1 MRLAQ
6 PAALWLLV
14 LLPALL
20 LLWYHAKKRRLAF
33 LCQVGDPA
41 LLRQTPP
48 RFPHLRNDWWC
59 QGLVACTV
67 MCTTLAL
74 SDPRYPLGTS
84 HLRAG
89 TLDVVML
96 LDISLSMAAEDYGTQ
111 SRLERARQAARQLLS
126 PLQGNRVGLVT
137 YAGVS
142 FRQAELTDDLEALD
156 FILKHWININA
167 VGVGGSN
174 LAAALTTG
182 LDLFQRDNTG
192 RDKLI
197 LLFSDGGTQENEEEA
212 LRTVLTKATHE
223 GVKIVALGLGG
234 TQPARIPQYDAE
246 HKFTGYLEID
256 GHIVTSRLNEETLQH
271 VANSTNGTYVRMTRG
286 EEWRHLLSR
295 ADVAGKNL
303 TQDERKVFQPFLLF
317 ALLAFAMQILLSR
330 L

>member
-6 PAALWLLV
+6 PAALWLLA
-14 LLPALL
+14 LLPTLL
-20 LLWYHAKKRRLAF
+20 LLWYHAKKRRFAF

-48 RFPHLRNDWWC
+48 RFPRLRNDWWC

-74 SDPRYPLGTS
+74 GDPRYPLGTF

-96 LDISLSMAAEDYGTQ
+96 LDISLSMAAEDYGRQ
-111 SRLERARQAARQLLS
+111 SRLEQARQIARQFLS
-126 PLQGNRVGLVT
+126 PLRGNRVGLVT

-167 VGVGGSN
+167 VGVGGSS

-182 LDLFQRDNTG
+182 LDLFRRDNTG

-197 LLFSDGGTQENEEEA
+197 LLFSDGGTQENEAEA
-212 LRTVLTKATHE
+212 LRAALTKATHE

-234 TQPARIPQYDAE
+234 TQPSRIPQYDAD
-246 HKFTGYLEID
+246 HQFTGYLEID
-256 GHIVTSRLNEETLQH
+256 GQIVTSRLNEETLRH
-271 VANSTNGTYVRMTRG
+271 VANSTNGTYVQIARG
-286 EEWRHLLSR
+286 EEWRHLLSHP
-295 ADVAGKNL
+295 DVVGQNL

-317 ALLAFAMQILLSR
+317 ALLAFGMQILLR
-330 L
+330 RW